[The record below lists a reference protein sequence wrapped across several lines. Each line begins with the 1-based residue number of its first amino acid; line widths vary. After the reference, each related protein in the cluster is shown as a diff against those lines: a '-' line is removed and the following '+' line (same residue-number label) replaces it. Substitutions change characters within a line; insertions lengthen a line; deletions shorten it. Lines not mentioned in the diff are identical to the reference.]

1 MIPPV
6 KVIGKCDDP
15 NGVFCRKLRQ
25 ETKVL
30 AGFSWALQLWAFEAI
45 PGLLARLGGN
55 DEQTLLTYDGD
66 KLPQHTGLGLV
77 DVLDAEHDPKL
88 TVQPMYEPGEDKEDG
103 WGEFDSEIFDRKV
116 AYMVGLV
123 KAWHKFS
130 KGEWVGG
137 DADEPLYDHEEATKD
152 KKRKQSG
159 GPSREQEVAGRGY
172 EVAELQAKVEKLSQA
187 FASLEKVVGKQA
199 RILKKLLAKRKGKF
213 SNRKLSGVGWKRR
226 EAGCV
231 GTGRKPLFEGSPP
244 AGSDSSSDEDRTD
257 RMNETAPG

>member
-1 MIPPV
+1 MSARKKRV
-6 KVIGKCDDP
+6 GKS
-15 NGVFCRKLRQ
+15 
-25 ETKVL
+25 
-30 AGFSWALQLWAFEAI
+30 AGKGIAHPE
-45 PGLLARLGGN
+45 
-55 DEQTLLTYDGD
+55 E
-66 KLPQHTGLGLV
+66 
-77 DVLDAEHDPKL
+77 L

-137 DADEPLYDHEEATKD
+137 DADEPLLSRFFS
-152 KKRKQSG
+152 RK
-159 GPSREQEVAGRGY
+159 VAGGGY

-244 AGSDSSSDEDRTD
+244 ASSDSSSDEDRTD

>member
-1 MIPPV
+1 MSARKKRV
-6 KVIGKCDDP
+6 GKSAGKVRIAHP
-15 NGVFCRKLRQ
+15 
-25 ETKVL
+25 E
-30 AGFSWALQLWAFEAI
+30 E
-45 PGLLARLGGN
+45 
-55 DEQTLLTYDGD
+55 
-66 KLPQHTGLGLV
+66 
-77 DVLDAEHDPKL
+77 L
-88 TVQPMYEPGEDKEDG
+88 TVQPLYEPGEDKEDG

-137 DADEPLYDHEEATKD
+137 DADEPLLSRFFS
-152 KKRKQSG
+152 RK
-159 GPSREQEVAGRGY
+159 VAGGGY